1 MILLLDAH
9 ALIWWVDGN
18 DSLAGPARRSIA
30 DPSNDV
36 LVSAASIW
44 ELSIKQELGKL
55 RIDADLEAEIETAG
69 FSGLP
74 VTIADAVAAGA
85 LPRHH
90 RDPFDRMLIAQAN
103 RLDAVIV
110 TRDRAFASYDVK
122 VLTA

>member
-9 ALIWWVDGN
+9 ALIWWADRHDGMS
-18 DSLAGPARRSIA
+18 DAAQRSIA
-30 DPSNDV
+30 DPGNDV

-55 RIDADLEAEIETAG
+55 RIDVDLEAEIETAG

-90 RDPFDRMLIAQAN
+90 RDPFDRMLIAQAS

>member
-9 ALIWWVDGN
+9 ALIWWADQRDGLS
-18 DSLAGPARRSIA
+18 DAARRSIA
-30 DPSNDV
+30 DPANDV

-44 ELSIKQELGKL
+44 ELSIKQGLGKL
-55 RIDADLEAEIETAG
+55 RLDVDLEAEIERAG
-69 FSGLP
+69 FSALP
-74 VTIADAVAAGA
+74 ITIADAIAAGA

-90 RDPFDRMLIAQAN
+90 RDPFDRMLVAQAN

-110 TRDRAFASYDVK
+110 TRDRAFADYEVK

>member
-9 ALIWWVDGN
+9 ALIWWVGGRG
-18 DSLAGPARRSIA
+18 SLADAARRSIA

-55 RIDADLEAEIETAG
+55 RIDVDLEAEIETAG

-90 RDPFDRMLIAQAN
+90 RDPFDRMLIAQAS